1 MFHVERAPDP
11 AVEVVVVGAGHA
23 GLEAAFAAAR
33 MGARTLLVTLRLATI
48 GRMPCNPA
56 VGGQAKGQL
65 VREID
70 ALGGAMA
77 QVADATTIQFK
88 YLNTSKGLAVRSSRA
103 QVDRHLYQRR
113 IHQRA
118 MATANLE
125 LLEGEVVALVA
136 SGGRLVGVQ
145 LADGSRI
152 GCSAAVLTTGTFLRG
167 ALHTGMHARSG
178 GGSGAPSADRLS
190 ASLEAAGHRLGRL
203 KTGTVPRL
211 DGRTIGWDRLRAQEG
226 DHPGGQLSFLGGPS
240 RLPQIRCRVV
250 ATSEA
255 THDVL
260 RSGLRHSPLY
270 GEQKR
275 VDGVGPRYCPSIED
289 KIHRFPD
296 KGSHRIFLEPEGLAT
311 PEVYPNGF
319 STSLPVAT
327 QLQALRT
334 IPGLERVEVIR
345 PGYAIEYDF
354 ADPTDLTPAL
364 MSQHLGGL
372 FLAGQLNG
380 TTGYE
385 EAAAQGLVAGIN
397 AVRSVHSESPVVL
410 GRDRAYAGVLVDD
423 LCRLGTREPYRM
435 FTSRAEWRLLLREDN
450 ADLRL
455 TPLGRQLGLVDDA
468 RWCAFEA
475 RREAIARG
483 RAMIEMPVNPR
494 GTVDAWLQ
502 ARGEPAVSKPTTLA
516 ALLQRP
522 SLALDELAAAAGL
535 DLRFLAPAEAEQ
547 VLIEARYA
555 GYLRRQE
562 NEVRRLVE
570 LAGLAIPPEFDFASL
585 AGLKAEV
592 AEKLTRARPETLAD
606 ASRIPGITPAALT
619 LLAGRIRRG
628 P

>member
-1 MFHVERAPDP
+1 MFHVERAPPQTAD
-11 AVEVVVVGAGHA
+11 VLVVGAGHA

-33 MGARTLLVTLRLATI
+33 MGARTTLVTLRLATI

-56 VGGQAKGQL
+56 VGGQAKGHL

-77 QVADATTIQFK
+77 EVADATTIQFK

-118 MATANLE
+118 LATPNLT
-125 LLEGEVVALVA
+125 LLEGEVTALLEC
-136 SGGRLVGVQ
+136 GGAVVGVE
-145 LADGSRI
+145 LADGTRL
-152 GCSAAVLTTGTFLRG
+152 GTEAVVLTTGTFLKG
-167 ALHTGMHARSG
+167 SLHTGMHARSG
-178 GGSGAPSADRLS
+178 GGNGAPSADALS
-190 ASLEAAGHRLGRL
+190 ASLAAAGHRMGRL

-211 DGRTIGWDRLRAQEG
+211 DGRTIDWDQLRVQQG
-226 DHPGGQLSFLGGPS
+226 DSPGGRLGFVSEPS
-240 RLPQIRCRVV
+240 SLPQIRCRVT

-260 RSGLRHSPLY
+260 RAGLRHSPLY
-270 GEQKR
+270 GEQAT
-275 VDGVGPRYCPSIED
+275 VEGVGPRYCPSIED

-296 KGSHRIFLEPEGLAT
+296 KGSHRVFLEPEGLST

-327 QLQALRT
+327 QLLALRT
-334 IPGLERVEVIR
+334 IPGLEQVQVVR

-354 ADPTDLTPAL
+354 ADPSDLTPAL
-364 MSQHLGGL
+364 MSQHVQGL

-385 EAAAQGLVAGIN
+385 EAAAQGLTAGIN
-397 AVRSVHSESPVVL
+397 AVRWHRSEPPVVL

-455 TPLGRQLGLVDDA
+455 TPLGRGLGLVDDR
-468 RWCAFEA
+468 RWRLFEA

-483 RAMIEMPVNPR
+483 QALLEMPVNP
-494 GTVDAWLQ
+494 GGAVDVWLE
-502 ARGEPAVSKPTTLA
+502 AAGEPAVSKPMTLA
-516 ALLQRP
+516 VLLQRQTLP
-522 SLALDELAAAAGL
+522 LTELAAAAGV
-535 DLRFLAPAEAEQ
+535 DLSFLAPDEAEQ
-547 VLIEARYA
+547 VLITARYA
-555 GYLRRQE
+555 GYLRRQADD
-562 NEVRRLVE
+562 VRRLVE
-570 LAGLAIPPEFDFASL
+570 LAGLGIPAGFDFGSL
-585 AGLKAEV
+585 SGLKAEI
-592 AEKLTRARPETLAD
+592 AEKLTLVRPETLAD
-606 ASRIPGITPAALT
+606 ASRIPGVTPAALT
-619 LLAGRIRRG
+619 LLAGRLRRAL
-628 P
+628 